1 MATNLPFTGRF
12 KITCEY
18 GRKNT
23 ARLKWGKGSH
33 PGIDIVGISSK
44 KVYGT
49 CDGKVART
57 GYDKSYGNFVV
68 VKESGVDRYHW
79 FCHLES
85 IARKKGDI
93 INRASMIGI
102 MGKTGNVT
110 GTHLHYEIRNA
121 SNKYGDDQNP
131 ADYMGIP
138 NKVGIYE
145 SDDYQI
151 REVPDITY
159 KVHISRDGWLESK
172 ENGEVAGTKGESL
185 GIEAFVAEADI
196 PIWYK
201 GHMQDEGDIP
211 KEKEWLTNGE
221 ILGSTGKSKRL
232 EEITLRC
239 DTHKLKVSAHVQDIG
254 DIFYTE
260 GNQITIGTRGRALRL
275 EALTIQFV

>member
-1 MATNLPFTGRF
+1 M
-12 KITCEY
+12 TCEY

-23 ARLKWGKGSH
+23 PKLGWAKGSH
-33 PGIDIVGISSK
+33 PGIDLVGITST
-44 KVYGT
+44 KVYNT
-49 CDGKVART
+49 CDGTVVRT
-57 GYDKSYGNFVV
+57 GFDNAYGNFVV
-68 VKESGVDRYHW
+68 VKETGIERYHW
-79 FCHLES
+79 FCHLSS
-85 IARKKGDI
+85 ISRKKGDKI
-93 INRASMIGI
+93 GRTSIIGI
-102 MGKTGNVT
+102 MGGTGRVT
-110 GTHLHYEIRNA
+110 NPHLHYEIRNA

-131 ADYMGIP
+131 ADYMKIP

-145 SDDYQI
+145 SNDYQI
-151 REVPDITY
+151 REVPDISY
-159 KVHISRDGWLESK
+159 KVHIAQKGWQECK

-221 ILGSTGKSKRL
+221 MLGSTGKAKRL

-239 DTHKLKVSAHVQDIG
+239 DSHKLKVSAHVEGIG
-254 DIFYTE
+254 DVFYKE
-260 GNQITIGTRGRALRL
+260 GNLIVIGTRGRALRL